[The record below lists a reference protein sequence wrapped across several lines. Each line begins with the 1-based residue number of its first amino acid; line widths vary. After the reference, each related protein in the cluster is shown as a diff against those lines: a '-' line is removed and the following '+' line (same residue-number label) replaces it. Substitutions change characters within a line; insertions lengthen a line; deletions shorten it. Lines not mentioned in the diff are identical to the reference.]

1 MEDLVAVVDMSQPDA
16 AQKFTRSLKETGFAV
31 IQNHGV
37 DDDRIQKTYGEWK
50 GFMTSLHEAR
60 TATNATPKEK
70 EFFEKYMFSKENQDG
85 YFGMDVSETAKGN
98 TKKDIKHFYQC
109 YFPWGRYPSE
119 VSDSAQA
126 LHADFLALGR
136 TLLSWIQADTTA
148 KLRYELPDVI
158 GAEQTMLRI
167 LHYPAYDEDAVEP
180 GAVRAAAHEDINF
193 ITLLPAGT
201 SKGLQLKLGGEWH
214 DVPLVRGTLI
224 VNIGDML
231 QEATG
236 FEYKSTTHRVI
247 KPEGPNPQEGDS
259 APKDR
264 MSMPCFIHPKPD
276 TYLSDRYP
284 TAKGFLE
291 ERLREIGTK

>member
-1 MEDLVAVVDMSQPDA
+1 
-16 AQKFTRSLKETGFAV
+16 
-31 IQNHGV
+31 
-37 DDDRIQKTYGEWK
+37 
-50 GFMTSLHEAR
+50 
-60 TATNATPKEK
+60 
-70 EFFEKYMFSKENQDG
+70 
-85 YFGMDVSETAKGN
+85 MDVAETAKN
-98 TKKDIKHFYQC
+98 HTVKDIKHFYQC
-109 YFPWGRYPSE
+109 YFPWGRYPDT
-119 VSDSAQA
+119 VSDSARA
-126 LHADFLALGR
+126 LHTEFMALGR
-136 TLLSWIQADTTA
+136 KLLSWIQAATTA

-167 LHYPAYDEDAVEP
+167 LHYPAYDEGAVEP

-201 SKGLQLKLGGEWH
+201 AKGLQLKLKGVWH
-214 DVPLVRGTLI
+214 DVPLVPGTLI

-247 KPEGPNPQEGDS
+247 KPGSQTNLQDGDS

-284 TAKGFLE
+284 TAKGFLD